1 MTAETSNC
9 PASFA
14 DPLAERPARRAGRR
28 GFTMTELLVVAAIIA
43 AFAAILFVVMGKV
56 YKVVRSWD

>member
-1 MTAETSNC
+1 MYR
-9 PASFA
+9 
-14 DPLAERPARRAGRR
+14 LAGRLSAAAGRR
-28 GFTMTELLVVAAIIA
+28 GFTMTELLVVVAIMA